1 MKKYYENDNIKIP
14 KKYWKMSIEELEA
27 AQEAIREK
35 NKLKKPYP
43 PKKPYTG
50 KVKFYL

>member
-27 AQEAIREK
+27 EQEVIREK
-35 NKLKKPYP
+35 YKSQKPCP
-43 PKKPYTG
+43 RWAAAGPRRSSR
-50 KVKFYL
+50 